1 MAHESYRTSGDRQVH
16 GFRVFHDVTAGV
28 RGNQSERVTT
38 TGATHRYEPAGST
51 RLREQLAERD
61 EIIVALQ
68 HVIRDL
74 RHELENQRAEHA
86 YAAFARPPRSSASS
100 R

>member
-1 MAHESYRTSGDRQVH
+1 MPIRPASASTWFSTMRGPVSRSDHSD
-16 GFRVFHDVTAGV
+16 GV
-28 RGNQSERVTT
+28 MGVTT
-38 TGATHRYEPAGST
+38 IAAPDGLEPVAVAA

-68 HVIRDL
+68 HVICDL
-74 RHELENQRAEHA
+74 RHEIDNLSVERA
-86 YAAFARPPRSSASS
+86 YAAFAHLPQGRASH